1 MFFDNNLLYNFLYKI
16 REAGITV
23 PIVAG
28 IMPITNAKQVD
39 RANKGYKIAM
49 AMAIIFLF
57 VGGMIFSR
65 RPVSQALV
73 NIFTKDGAVSNLAT
87 DFLSLMAFWCWT
99 NGIYNATSGL
109 FQGSGHTMIT
119 MLVDA
124 SRIWVFRFLVLFICE
139 TILHLGVASI
149 WYAVVVSNAT
159 SSVILIILYFT
170 GIWRKST
177 VKIES
182 DSEKQAA

>member
-1 MFFDNNLLYNFLYKI
+1 M
-16 REAGITV
+16 
-23 PIVAG
+23 
-28 IMPITNAKQVD
+28 
-39 RANKGYKIAM
+39 
-49 AMAIIFLF
+49 
-57 VGGMIFSR
+57 
-65 RPVSQALV
+65 
-73 NIFTKDGAVSNLAT
+73 
-87 DFLSLMAFWCWT
+87 
-99 NGIYNATSGL
+99 ATSGL

-177 VKIES
+177 VKIEN

>member
-1 MFFDNNLLYNFLYKI
+1 
-16 REAGITV
+16 
-23 PIVAG
+23 
-28 IMPITNAKQVD
+28 
-39 RANKGYKIAM
+39 
-49 AMAIIFLF
+49 
-57 VGGMIFSR
+57 
-65 RPVSQALV
+65 
-73 NIFTKDGAVSNLAT
+73 
-87 DFLSLMAFWCWT
+87 MAFWCWT

-149 WYAVVVSNAT
+149 WYAVVVINAT